1 MNKELYE
8 KLNRVQNKLNVPKNL
23 YNKFGGFSYR
33 SAEGILEAVKPL
45 LEEER
50 LNLILTDT
58 IEVIGER
65 YYIKAQAILTD
76 IDRPMIEDD
85 EVSLAN
91 SIVTQAYAR
100 EDENKK
106 GMDGSQLT
114 GSTSSYARKYALNA
128 MFLID
133 DVKDADTD
141 EFNEQ
146 ISTNVDDVKISPKQ
160 IEIIEKYYQGQN
172 MEKLLST
179 NKLAKLED
187 MPLSKASE
195 IIGKL
200 FNKGEN

>member
-65 YYIKAQAILTD
+65 YYIKSQAILTD

>member
-1 MNKELYE
+1 MNKGLYE

-100 EDENKK
+100 EDESKK
-106 GMDGSQLT
+106 GMDSSQLT

-146 ISTNVDDVKISPKQ
+146 VSTNVDDVKISPKQ